1 VEVRLRAHRRRLLA
15 LAAAVVVAIVG
26 VIVYSEASAPNPF
39 LPSRSMMIGT
49 WQSASGAVITLRPDG
64 TFTAR
69 GLPANAGESA
79 YGTVPSGSWR
89 VGPVHAEPSG
99 VIFDFSPAVQMELLV
114 ERVSSRVS
122 MYYDKGDPDEGVS
135 GQYQFTKLR

>member
-1 VEVRLRAHRRRLLA
+1 VLLA
-15 LAAAVVVAIVG
+15 LAVVATAAVVLVVVAQLAGPAGIT
-26 VIVYSEASAPNPF
+26 
-39 LPSRSMMIGT
+39 PSRQMVIGT
-49 WQSASGAVITLRPDG
+49 WSSASRATLTLNADG

-69 GLPANAGESA
+69 GLPANAGESS
-79 YGTVPSGSWR
+79 YGTVPSQGSGRWH
-89 VGPVHAEPSG
+89 VGPVPAEPPG

-114 ERVSSRVS
+114 EREGSALI